1 MDVQNKADD
10 VHDDNVDAI
19 MRIED
24 LEQQWED
31 HQRDFNDL
39 LEKKAIEFGII
50 KRKDLKNYFQEF
62 DILDMYLIK
71 DDKCSKIKCWACTK
85 GIKC

>member
-1 MDVQNKADD
+1 
-10 VHDDNVDAI
+10 

-39 LEKKAIEFGII
+39 LEKKAIECGII
-50 KRKDLKNYFQEF
+50 NKKDLKNYF
-62 DILDMYLIK
+62 
-71 DDKCSKIKCWACTK
+71 
-85 GIKC
+85 

>member
-1 MDVQNKADD
+1 MG
-10 VHDDNVDAI
+10 
-19 MRIED
+19 IED

-31 HQRDFNDL
+31 HQREFNDL
-39 LEKKAIEFGII
+39 LEKKAIECGII
-50 KRKDLKNYFQEF
+50 NKKDLKNYFQEF
-62 DILDMYLIK
+62 DILDMYLNK